1 MSCCV
6 IRRGRVIDP
15 SSGRDA
21 VGDVWLVDGVIADG
35 GPAADIEFELDA
47 EGKIVCPGLIETQA
61 TLQEPGWDDDET
73 IASGT
78 AAAVAGGVTSVACL
92 PETQPVVDNRA
103 AVEFIRQQAGR
114 AGACHV
120 FPLGAVT
127 KNRTGEELSE
137 IGQLVEGGAVALSDG
152 KRPVG
157 NAEVMRRALEYAKM
171 FGRRIFHH
179 PQVPELV
186 AGGVMHEGLYSTLL
200 GLRGMPAEAEE
211 IMVARDVALAESTGG
226 SLHLMTISTAASVD
240 IVRRARDRGVDVTA
254 SVTPHH
260 LVLTDAELQT
270 FDANC
275 KVNPPLRNREHVEA
289 LVEGLVDG
297 TIGVLCSDHRPV
309 PAEEKELELDV
320 APFGIVGME
329 TLLSLSARALID
341 SERMDWPEL
350 IALLTTGP
358 ANVLGLD
365 KGTLS
370 PGSVADVAVID
381 PHAEWTIDPSQFRSR
396 CSNSPFDG
404 WQVRGRVVSVFVEGE
419 RVFCD
424 EDVARKDS

>member
-1 MSCCV
+1 MSRCV
-6 IRRGRVIDP
+6 IRGGRVIDP
-15 SSGRDA
+15 ASDRDA
-21 VGDVWLVDGVIADG
+21 VGDVWLADGVIVS
-35 GPAADIEFELDA
+35 GPLEGDLDDEWDAA
-47 EGKIVCPGLIETQA
+47 GKIVCPGLIETQA

-103 AVEFIRQQAGR
+103 AVEFIRQQAER
-114 AGACHV
+114 HGACHV

-127 KNRTGEELSE
+127 KNRQGEELAE

-152 KRPVG
+152 KRPVA
-157 NAEVMRRALEYAKM
+157 NAEVMRRGLEYARM

-200 GLRGMPAEAEE
+200 GLGGMPAEAEE
-211 IMVARDVALAESTGG
+211 ILVARDVALAEMTGG

-240 IVRRARDRGVDVTA
+240 IVRRAQQRGVDVTA

-270 FDANC
+270 FDSNC
-275 KVNPPLRNREHVEA
+275 KVDPPLRTREHIEA

-297 TIGVLCSDHRPV
+297 TIEVICSDHRPV
-309 PAEEKELELDV
+309 PSQEKDLELDV
-320 APFGIVGME
+320 APFGIVGLE
-329 TLLSLSARALID
+329 TLLPLCVRALID
-341 SERMDWPEL
+341 SERLDWPAL
-350 IALLTTGP
+350 IALLTSGP
-358 ANVLGLD
+358 ARVLGIE
-365 KGTLS
+365 T
-370 PGSVADVAVID
+370 GSLAAGRVADVIVID
-381 PHAEWTIDPSQFRSR
+381 PDVEWTIDPSKFRSR
-396 CSNSPFDG
+396 CSNSPFGG
-404 WQVRGRVVSVFVEGE
+404 WQVRGRVESVFVDGQ
-419 RVFCD
+419 RVYSV
-424 EDVARKDS
+424 EDHG